1 MRWVRNLLLLLLVGG
16 ATGCATTGVADPRD
30 PLEGFNRAMYSFNEG
45 FDTVLAKPVA
55 TAYKQLPDPVLGWVR
70 NFFANIADLWIGVNN
85 LIQGKPA
92 DAITDW
98 ARFAFNSTLGILGFN
113 DVATSMGLE
122 KHDEDLG
129 QTLGRW
135 GMDEGAYLVI
145 PFWGPSS
152 MRDGLGLIGDLYADP
167 VWRVRPVA
175 PRNWAIALRFTSKRA
190 DLLDA
195 SRILEEA
202 ALDKYVFLRDAYLQR
217 RRSQVYDGNPPRAA
231 REAPRAEAE
240 EQPAPSAAPQSSV
253 APQPVAEPQASATS
267 APASEAQGPQHAS
280 SAAVEAAVRMLEAP
294 AAAAAPAAA
303 GG

>member
-1 MRWVRNLLLLLLVGG
+1 MRWARNLLVVLLLGG

-30 PLEGFNRAMYSFNEG
+30 PLEGLNRAIYSFNEG

-55 TAYKQLPDPVLGWVR
+55 TAYKTLPDPVLGWVR
-70 NFFANIADLWIGVNN
+70 NFFSNIADLWIGVNN

-92 DAITDW
+92 DAVTDW
-98 ARFAFNSTLGILGFN
+98 ARFAFNSTLGLLGFN

-135 GMDEGAYLVI
+135 GMDDGAYLVI
-145 PFWGPSS
+145 PFWGPST

-167 VWRVRPVA
+167 VWRIRPAA
-175 PRNWAIALRFTSKRA
+175 PRNWTVALRFTSRRA

-217 RRSQVYDGNPPRAA
+217 RRSLIYDGNPPRAA
-231 REAPRAEAE
+231 REVPRAEAE
-240 EQPAPSAAPQSSV
+240 EQPAAARAEAAAPQ
-253 APQPVAEPQASATS
+253 
-267 APASEAQGPQHAS
+267 APAAPAPAAEEQGPRHAS

-294 AAAAAPAAA
+294 AAAAAPEASAAA